1 MNDQKYDNR
10 GAIWPND
17 RKEKETQPDFKGKGN
32 LRPTCPNCNFSFLI
46 HLWLSGWRKAENAS
60 PNAPACNLSFE
71 VAEDPKPHT
80 DQMRSNMEQGKQ
92 GGYNQANP
100 QASQSGYPNKWKDG
114 MNKPNTFSLKP
125 NDDEIPF

>member
-1 MNDQKYDNR
+1 MIDQKYDNR

-17 RKEKETQPDFKGKGN
+17 RKEKETQPDFKGKGYIN
-32 LRPTCPNCNFSFLI
+32 GQFVWI
-46 HLWLSGWRKAENAS
+46 SGWRKADNAS